1 MASNFR
7 ISIDKDSDCV
17 GLKLAGDFDATS
29 AYELINT
36 MKKLPEN
43 TVKIAIHTN
52 GLKNTY
58 PFGLDVFHRFMRS
71 LRGQSAKIVFTG
83 DNASQ
88 LSPGISRLTS

>member
-7 ISIDKDSDCV
+7 IFIDKDSDCV

-43 TVKIAIHTN
+43 TVTIAIHT
-52 GLKNTY
+52 
-58 PFGLDVFHRFMRS
+58 M
-71 LRGQSAKIVFTG
+71 A
-83 DNASQ
+83 
-88 LSPGISRLTS
+88 

>member
-71 LRGQSAKIVFTG
+71 LSGQSTKIVFTG
-83 DNASQ
+83 NWASQ
-88 LSPGISRLTS
+88 LE